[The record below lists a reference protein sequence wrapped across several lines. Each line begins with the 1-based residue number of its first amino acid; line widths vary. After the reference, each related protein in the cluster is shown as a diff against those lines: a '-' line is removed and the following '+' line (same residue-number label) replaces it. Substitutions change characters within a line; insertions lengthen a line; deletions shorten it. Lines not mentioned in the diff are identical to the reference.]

1 MQDFPFDW
9 RSAIRA
15 IFHNVPGI
23 ARQIPTYRSSG
34 IKGRKKEV
42 NSWHL
47 SNLAMANMMQRM
59 PCTLSFKGF
68 IEKHGN
74 HIQITW
80 DLGWMLICHN
90 FQQAKRA
97 QVPQRQCFCSS
108 NKPDQSLQSMMLA
121 GMNMFGKLIATR
133 DGMNFEPVSHRNLWQ
148 DLGTRLRRWHPT
160 TVPTQPRISSQL
172 THSLS
177 LPMDHCCWFQ

>member
-1 MQDFPFDW
+1 
-9 RSAIRA
+9 
-15 IFHNVPGI
+15 
-23 ARQIPTYRSSG
+23 
-34 IKGRKKEV
+34 
-42 NSWHL
+42 
-47 SNLAMANMMQRM
+47 MQRM

-108 NKPDQSLQSMMLA
+108 NKLDQSLQSMMLA
-121 GMNMFGKLIATR
+121 GMNMFGKLMATR

-177 LPMDHCCWFQ
+177 LCQWITVVDFNNPHNRVQPVELGGALWYIYIYIYNIYTTSIMIYKYIY